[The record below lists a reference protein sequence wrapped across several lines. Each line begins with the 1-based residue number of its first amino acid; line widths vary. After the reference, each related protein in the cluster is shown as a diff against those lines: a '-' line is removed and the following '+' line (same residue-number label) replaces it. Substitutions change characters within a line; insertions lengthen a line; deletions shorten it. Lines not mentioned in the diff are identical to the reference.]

1 MTKDEKGPHC
11 GPGGEVWDRNVT
23 TVQSDSAVTEAGPQR
38 KDDSVIPGAPAG
50 PLDPSV
56 SQCAFFLLQFAFC
69 ICVQS
74 VSLEG
79 RGSLLAGKEGSAAFL
94 SLAGCWARESGSI
107 HRKSECWAGR
117 WSCEK
122 RASGRTDDATH

>member
-50 PLDPSV
+50 PLDPCV
-56 SQCAFFLLQFAFC
+56 SQFAFFLLQLAFC
-69 ICVQS
+69 ISLCAIR
-74 VSLEG
+74 VSGEKGLTSCRQG
-79 RGSLLAGKEGSAAFL
+79 GVCNLSKPRWAVGKRIWE
-94 SLAGCWARESGSI
+94 
-107 HRKSECWAGR
+107 
-117 WSCEK
+117 
-122 RASGRTDDATH
+122 